1 MEEFKRE
8 VALWVIRGSFLPVRG
23 AEGTREMLAWKGK
36 R

>member
-8 VALWVIRGSFLPVRG
+8 VALWMIRGSLLPVRA
-23 AEGTREMLAWKGK
+23 AEGTRKVLAWKGK